1 MGLERWISLVSRA
14 FAVLLALTIAYTVL
28 GILVALFFQ
37 EVISEWPFI
46 ALILA
51 TLAVTGVY
59 AALVIE
65 LRRRKRRLVTR
76 LSAEAK
82 AWPESQ
88 AARAASL
95 TGTRLTRVDGLRAHA
110 RAPHLVEVSW
120 NPPLDAVDEVLV
132 CRSTTGF
139 AISPESD
146 DGQVVLC
153 RSLETGHVERD
164 LDDERVYFYSAF
176 AHGRDGSWSAPSWT
190 WAATPRLPLHT
201 KVLGSLRIWRV
212 GLFDGG
218 N

>member
-1 MGLERWISLVSRA
+1 MGLERWVSFVSRV
-14 FAVLLALTIAYTVL
+14 FMVLLLLTIAYAALSLV
-28 GILVALFFQ
+28 VALLFQ
-37 EVISEWPFI
+37 VGTSEWPFI
-46 ALILA
+46 FLILV
-51 TLAVTGVY
+51 TLAVTFVY
-59 AALVIE
+59 VALVIA
-65 LRRRKRRLVTR
+65 LRRRKRRLVTE
-76 LSAEAK
+76 LSAEAR

-88 AARAASL
+88 AARAAAQ

-110 RAPHLVEVSW
+110 RTPHVVEVSW

-132 CRSTTGF
+132 CRSTSGF
-139 AISPESD
+139 ATSPESG

-176 AHGRDGSWSAPSWT
+176 AHGRDGGWSSPSWT